1 MLIQVVYFTDNG
13 NSIFDRLV
21 TECPEDLFVAKSKD
35 QSLDDWVKSGFDT
48 HLPIVFICA
57 TGIAVRAISPYVE
70 NKLTDSPV
78 IVIDELGQ
86 FVISVLSGHV
96 GGANALAERL
106 AKALGAT
113 PVITTATD
121 LNNVFAID
129 SFAEKN
135 GLRIL
140 DKKQIKS
147 VSAKL
152 LRNEVIVIKNEL
164 ENIVFEGQQPENV
177 ILSNDANNYDVLITN
192 EERDEDCLV
201 LIPRKLILGMG
212 CKKDKPFEELLD
224 FVSKHYAIDDLR
236 KDIYAITSID
246 VKAKEK
252 GLLTLAAFLD
262 TWLITFSAEE
272 LEKVPG
278 DFSTSDFVKKTVGVD
293 NVSERSAVIL
303 GATLTKEK
311 CAENGMTLA
320 EAVRNI
326 RSFVW

>member
-21 TECPEDLFVAKSKD
+21 ANCPEDLFTAKSKN
-35 QSLDDWVKSGFDT
+35 QSLDDWVKTGFET
-48 HLPIVFICA
+48 HLPIVFIGA

-86 FVISVLSGHV
+86 FVISILSGHV
-96 GGANALAERL
+96 GGANALAEKL

-129 SFAEKN
+129 AFAEKN

-140 DKKQIKS
+140 DKNQIKM
-147 VSAKL
+147 VSSKL
-152 LRNEVIVIKNEL
+152 LKKESIVIKNEIK
-164 ENIVFEGQQPENV
+164 NIVFEGEQPKNV
-177 ILSNDANNYDVLITN
+177 IISNEAKDYDVLITDK
-192 EERDEDCLV
+192 EKDEDCLV
-201 LIPRKLILGMG
+201 LIPRKTILGMG

-224 FVSKHYAIDDLR
+224 FVTKHYDIDDLR

-272 LEKVPG
+272 LEKVTG

-320 EAVRNI
+320 EAVRDI